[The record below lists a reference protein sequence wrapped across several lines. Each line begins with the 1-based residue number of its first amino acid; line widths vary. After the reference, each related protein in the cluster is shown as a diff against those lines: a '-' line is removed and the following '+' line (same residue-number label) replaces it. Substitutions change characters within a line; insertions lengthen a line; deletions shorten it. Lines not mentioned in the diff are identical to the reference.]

1 MNYKDI
7 INNIKNRNIKS
18 TYLFYGKEYYLI
30 ENAIKEIKLTLND
43 GMIDFNLDVIDGKE
57 ISLDELIS
65 SIETLPFMDDRK
77 IVILKDFELLKG
89 KKKNFSDEDEKYFTE
104 YIENIPETTT
114 LVFIVYGDIDKR
126 KLLVKNISKN
136 GVVFDC
142 DKLSDMDLFKWVKKK
157 FESNNVI
164 IDNSQIMY
172 FINSEGYLDRNSEK
186 TLLDLEN
193 EINKIS
199 LFVGKENKIT
209 NDIIDKL
216 SHKKVEND
224 IFKLID
230 YIGQKNSS
238 DAIKIL
244 NDMLYE
250 GESVFGIFSMISRQF
265 TVIMQVRQLQIQGY
279 SNKSIAE
286 RLKIHPF
293 AVGKAIKQTKNFSD
307 EIIIDILNSILE
319 SDFKIKNGL
328 IKDTLSIEILIS
340 KYCKREIK
348 NLSK

>member
-7 INNIKNRNIKS
+7 INDIKNRNIKN

-43 GMIDFNLDVIDGKE
+43 GMIDFNLDIIDGRE
-57 ISLDELIS
+57 IALDQLIS

-104 YIENIPETTT
+104 YIENIPQTTT
-114 LVFIVYGDIDKR
+114 LVFIVYGDVDKR
-126 KLLVKNISKN
+126 KSLVKKISKN
-136 GVVFDC
+136 GIVFNC

-157 FESNNVI
+157 FDNKNVL
-164 IDNSQIMY
+164 IDNAQIMY
-172 FINSEGYLDRNSEK
+172 FINQEGYLDKSSEK
-186 TLLDLEN
+186 TLSDLEN

-199 LFVGKENKIT
+199 SFVGKENKVT
-209 NDIIDKL
+209 NEIIDQL
-216 SHKKVEND
+216 SQKKVEND

-238 DAIKIL
+238 DAMKIL

-250 GESVFGIFSMISRQF
+250 GESVFGIFSMIARQF
-265 TVIMQVRQLQIQGY
+265 KVIMQVRQLQIQGH
-279 SNKSIAE
+279 SSKGIAE
-286 RLKIHPF
+286 RLKLHPF
-293 AVGKAIKQTKNFSD
+293 VVGKALKQTKNFSD
-307 EIIIDILNSILE
+307 EVIIDILNSILE

-328 IKDTLSIEILIS
+328 VRDTLSIEMLIS
-340 KYCKREIK
+340 KYCKK
-348 NLSK
+348 GN